1 MTMPLEWTYLADEVR
16 EHGKSET
23 RHATDDEL
31 IELARA
37 LDILSCESLTASYQ
51 IRPLPAGNFRFDADV
66 MAKVT
71 QACVVTLE
79 PVPAAIQEH
88 ISIELRPEPE
98 VGSEDDEGDGDR
110 EILGLPDYEVI
121 SGGRIDAGA
130 LVFEALST
138 ALDPYPRRDGVEFDW
153 VDPKRADPATSGA
166 FADLSKW
173 KPKT

>member
-16 EHGKSET
+16 EHGKRET
-23 RHATDDEL
+23 RHATNDEL

-37 LDILSCESLTASYQ
+37 LDILSCDSLTASYQ
-51 IRPLPAGNFRFDADV
+51 IRPLPAGNFRFEADV
-66 MAKVT
+66 TARVT

-88 ISIELRPEPE
+88 ISVELRPEHE
-98 VGSEDDEGDGDR
+98 GDSEDEEGGGDR

-121 SGGRIDAGA
+121 SDGRIDVGA
-130 LVFEALST
+130 LIFEALST

-153 VDPKRADPATSGA
+153 VDPKRTDPATSGA